1 MKPTSSGG
9 FTEDDQARI
18 AEEVLG
24 RVGSKRTGLGFS
36 GGGGQAVKATVSS
49 ASSGWFQQHAE
60 SARSD
65 EYVATEP
72 RDTTEGP
79 FAWDGGQRDKVRG
92 VAHNKDGG
100 RSSGVAPR
108 REAESDRPAERVF
121 PMVRDRDIERLQG
134 GRDRKKRAKS
144 RSHSRSRSRSRER
157 GRERGG
163 RRSHRSRSRS
173 RERREAERGRE
184 RQRERERMR
193 QREGER
199 ARRRQREADEERY
212 RRNRRSRSPDTSSRC
227 RDADREKTHTKQAV
241 KVTGSLATA
250 EHAKAAVKRQLR
262 KAAVQDATLKTGAKS
277 TVGGAAG
284 WERPE
289 MSMTSDFFKRDEIA
303 SKGGVASVAPEYE
316 ARLAEILAV
325 EDEDVMCLHQRV
337 QPAVTGGGF
346 DPSTQKHHDAIFAP
360 TGSTVSEAVDS
371 TPATV
376 LSTARIRSAGVSG
389 GAARARAVLT
399 GKLGEESTARPKPA
413 PTAKPE
419 RIVQDKQL
427 RDDDSK
433 QPLFKMLRVC
443 TTHNFFWTG
452 DVSVAQ
458 RCNPST

>member
-1 MKPTSSGG
+1 MKSTSSGG

-49 ASSGWFQQHAE
+49 ASSGWFQQH
-60 SARSD
+60 D
-65 EYVATEP
+65 ATET

-79 FAWDGGQRDKVRG
+79 FAWDGGQRDKARG
-92 VAHNKDGG
+92 ATNSKDRG

-108 REAESDRPAERVF
+108 REAESDRPAERAF

-134 GRDRKKRAKS
+134 GRDRKKRTMS
-144 RSHSRSRSRSRER
+144 RSHSRSRSRSRDR
-157 GRERGG
+157 RRERGG

-199 ARRRQREADEERY
+199 ARQRQREADNERY
-212 RRNRRSRSPDTSSRC
+212 RRNRRSRSPDTWSRC
-227 RDADREKTHTKQAV
+227 RDADREKTHTKEAGKIPV
-241 KVTGSLATA
+241 SLPTA

-325 EDEDVMCLHQRV
+325 EDEDVLCLHQRV

-346 DPSTQKHHDAIFAP
+346 DPSTQKHHNAIFAP
-360 TGSTVSEAVDS
+360 TGSTVSESVDS

-376 LSTARIRSAGVSG
+376 LSTTRIRLAGVSG
-389 GAARARAVLT
+389 VAARARAVLT
-399 GKLGEESTARPKPA
+399 GKLREESPASPKSA
-413 PTAKPE
+413 PTAKPK

-427 RDDDSK
+427 RDDDSE
-433 QPLFKMLRVC
+433 QPLFKTLRVC
-443 TTHNFFWTG
+443 NTHIFF
-452 DVSVAQ
+452 
-458 RCNPST
+458 